1 MIEWNSLILVAIVSI
16 VGSTV
21 LVASFS
27 LGMRL
32 LTNARHLVPGAKKGK
47 TKAIRAEVLNR
58 SGAYIMFTIC
68 ASALIYGIYL
78 IIPYFHLDK

>member
-1 MIEWNSLILVAIVSI
+1 MIDWNSLILVAIVSI

-27 LGMRL
+27 LGMRW

-47 TKAIRAEVLNR
+47 AKAIRAEVLYR
-58 SGAYIMFTIC
+58 SGAYMMFTIC

-78 IIPYFHLDK
+78 IVPYFHLDK